1 MNPLGAI
8 QGVLLIQIVI
18 DFKILLCYNFFI
30 KVSERIIMDKIQI
43 KKDSKVLFIGDS
55 ITDVKFNFRFAYKF
69 GGRNIYALQLKKRFK
84 KYSKD
89 IKVDIKGIASNR
101 TYHVYDRLTTDC
113 INLKPDVIIM
123 LIGVNDAW
131 ENYGPENYPPL
142 LRPMEPHIRE
152 IYRRIKMELPTAQVL
167 YLKPFL
173 IDTIEEKLPFHKI
186 LDEYRGVLE
195 AVALENG
202 ALVVDLQEVF
212 YDAQKTFEPKKLA
225 VDGIH
230 PTNLGH
236 KIMADAVENMLEYI

>member
-1 MNPLGAI
+1 
-8 QGVLLIQIVI
+8 
-18 DFKILLCYNFFI
+18 
-30 KVSERIIMDKIQI
+30 MDKIQI
-43 KKDSKVLFIGDS
+43 KKDSKILFIGDS

-69 GGRNIYALQLKKRFK
+69 SGRNIYALQLKKKFK

-101 TYHVYDRLTTDC
+101 TYHVYDRLTKDC
-113 INLKPDVIIM
+113 INLKPNVIIM

-142 LRPMEPHIRE
+142 LHPMEPHIRE
-152 IYRRIKMELPTAQVL
+152 IYRRIRMELPDTQVL
-167 YLKPFL
+167 YLMPFL
-173 IDTIEEKLPFHKI
+173 IDSVEEKFPFHKM
-186 LDEYRGVLE
+186 LDEYRQVLRV
-195 AVALENG
+195 VALENG
-202 ALVVDLQEVF
+202 AAVLDMQEIF

-236 KIMADAVENMLEYI
+236 KVMSDAVENMIEYI

>member
-1 MNPLGAI
+1 ME
-8 QGVLLIQIVI
+8 
-18 DFKILLCYNFFI
+18 KI
-30 KVSERIIMDKIQI
+30 RI

-55 ITDVKFNFRFAYKF
+55 ITDPKFNLRMMKDIK
-69 GGRNIYALQLKKRFK
+69 GRNIYALQLKKRIK

-101 TYHVYDRLTTDC
+101 TYHLYDRLTKDC

-131 ENYGPENYPPL
+131 ENYVPQDYPPL

-152 IYRRIKMELPTAQVL
+152 VYRRIRMELPNTQVL
-167 YLKPFL
+167 YIMPFM
-173 IDTIEEKLPFHKI
+173 IDTVKEKLPFHEK
-186 LDEYRGVLE
+186 LDEFREILKNI
-195 AVALENG
+195 ALENG
-202 ALVVDLQEVF
+202 AAVLDMQEVF
-212 YDAQKTFEPKKLA
+212 YDAQKTTEPKSLA

-236 KIMADAVENMLEYI
+236 KVMADAVMERIEFC